1 MLPRCLN
8 CGAEREHDQCL
19 SCGLTSAAAE
29 VVLRGKLVRRTALF
43 LLGAIL
49 FVPVSQAFP
58 PLELDGI
65 MIFVGVLFF
74 TVLGL
79 GLWMIQRA
87 RARQEIEVLKRI
99 YFGFLPVPW
108 ILSALLFVN
117 GKLDTSPPQIE
128 STTVVGKFHMP
139 GVVLRTQRLIVISWR
154 PEERIE
160 RVTVPL
166 DDYDRFQIGD
176 AVIVQVG
183 SGVAGI
189 PWVYGVY
196 RP

>member
-1 MLPRCLN
+1 MTRCVN
-8 CGAEREHDQCL
+8 CGSERDADQCL
-19 SCGLTSAAAE
+19 ACGLTSAAAE
-29 VVLRGKLVRRTALF
+29 VVLRGRLVKRTAFF

-65 MIFVGVLFF
+65 MIFVGLVFF

-79 GLWMIQRA
+79 GLWMIQRV
-87 RARQEIEVLKRI
+87 RSNKEIEVIKRI
-99 YFGFLPVPW
+99 YFGFLPLPW

-117 GKLDTSPPQIE
+117 GKLDTAPPQIE
-128 STTVVGKFHMP
+128 TTAVVSKFRMP
-139 GVVLRTQRLIVISWR
+139 GWLRTQRLIVISWR
-154 PEERIE
+154 PDRRVE
-160 RVTVPL
+160 RVMVAL
-166 DDYDRFQIGD
+166 DDYTRFQPGD
-176 AVIVQVG
+176 EVVVQVG
-183 SGVAGI
+183 RGIAGI